1 MTANKIKKAL
11 KGDKL
16 QLENVRKIL
25 YELGYSV
32 IFFNT
37 YSGDLEIERYNLHE
51 EKNKLRAFSYSE
63 NARIVFINNNL
74 SAEDKLYSALHEL
87 GHIVLGHLQTDI
99 TGRNKILMDIE
110 ADNFAYSVI
119 YRSRNS
125 SVYIL
130 LSAVI
135 LSASVILGAYITTF
149 GHKSEELY
157 ETVRKTLDTVYVTPS
172 GKKYHRRDCY
182 YVRDKKNI
190 TELTIDEATTAYLPC
205 SVCNPQ

>member
-11 KGDKL
+11 KGNKL

-87 GHIVLGHLQTDI
+87 GHIALGHLQTDI

-130 LSAVI
+130 LSAII
-135 LSASVILGAYITTF
+135 LSASVILGAYITTL
-149 GHKSEELY
+149 GNNPEEVSELSQP
-157 ETVRKTLDTVYVTPS
+157 VLDTVYVTPS
-172 GKKYHRRDCY
+172 GTKYHRSDCF
-182 YVRDKKNI
+182 YVKDK
-190 TELTIDEATTAYLPC
+190 TTTIKLSIEEAGNKYLPC